1 MESTNKDKDQTNEV
15 SESEMRQ
22 QIEEI
27 KEDIKKQGISDPTEY
42 IEK

>member
-27 KEDIKKQGISDPTEY
+27 KEDIKK
-42 IEK
+42 